1 MKKILILAM
10 CLLMVCVFP
19 LSAFAEEETTYEE
32 VETEETVEPE
42 VPAEPETPTNE
53 VDWDEVQTTV
63 SGFIMDWIKPHIEEI
78 SVIVTL
84 IFYVIASAKDRKNL
98 NKNMGVMNNNTIA
111 IANNSNEKMT
121 EALALMQTSSDS
133 VVSYD
138 ERIATLLDT
147 YAKTLE
153 DNKKFREE
161 YIEMK
166 KFLKSSTEANIEF
179 ANELAELL
187 ALANIPNYKKE
198 ELGRR
203 HTENV
208 AAIREAES
216 KAELPLDVTVEEV
229 KENVEEA

>member
-1 MKKILILAM
+1 M
-10 CLLMVCVFP
+10 
-19 LSAFAEEETTYEE
+19 SAFAE
-32 VETEETVEPE
+32 TVEPPIASE
-42 VPAEPETPTNE
+42 ETLTNE
-53 VDWDEVQTTV
+53 VNWDEVKGEV
-63 SGFIMDWIKPHIEEI
+63 SAFILNWVKPHIEEI

-84 IFYVIASAKDRKNL
+84 VFYVIASAKDRKNL

-138 ERIATLLDT
+138 ERIKKLLES
-147 YAKTLE
+147 YNNTLE
-153 DNKKFREE
+153 DNRRFREE
-161 YIEMK
+161 YVEMK
-166 KFLKSSTEANIEF
+166 KYLEASTEANIEF

-198 ELGRR
+198 EIGKR
-203 HTENV
+203 HATNV
-208 AAIREAES
+208 AAIREAAS

>member
-1 MKKILILAM
+1 MKKILIAIVCLALM
-10 CLLMVCVFP
+10 CCFSM
-19 LSAFAEEETTYEE
+19 SAFAE
-32 VETEETVEPE
+32 TVEP
-42 VPAEPETPTNE
+42 PIAPEETLTNE
-53 VDWDEVQTTV
+53 VNWDEVKGEV
-63 SGFIMDWIKPHIEEI
+63 SAFILNWVKPHIEEI
-78 SVIVTL
+78 SVIITL
-84 IFYVIASAKDRKNL
+84 VFYVIASAKDRKNL

-138 ERIATLLDT
+138 ERIKTLLES
-147 YAKTLE
+147 YNNTLE
-153 DNKKFREE
+153 DNKRFREE

-166 KFLKSSTEANIEF
+166 KYLKASTDANIEF

-198 ELGRR
+198 EIGKR
-203 HTENV
+203 HATNV

>member
-1 MKKILILAM
+1 MKKILIAIVCLALM
-10 CLLMVCVFP
+10 CCFSM
-19 LSAFAEEETTYEE
+19 SAFAE
-32 VETEETVEPE
+32 TVEP
-42 VPAEPETPTNE
+42 PIAPEETLTNE
-53 VDWDEVQTTV
+53 VNWDEVKGEV
-63 SGFIMDWIKPHIEEI
+63 SAFILNWVKPHIEEI

-84 IFYVIASAKDRKNL
+84 VFYVIASAKDRKNL

-138 ERIATLLDT
+138 ERIKTLLES
-147 YAKTLE
+147 YNNTLE
-153 DNKKFREE
+153 DNRRFREE
-161 YIEMK
+161 YVEMK
-166 KFLKSSTEANIEF
+166 KYLKASTEANIEF

-198 ELGRR
+198 EIGKR
-203 HTENV
+203 HATNV

>member
-1 MKKILILAM
+1 MKKILIAIVCLALM
-10 CLLMVCVFP
+10 CCFSM
-19 LSAFAEEETTYEE
+19 SAFAE
-32 VETEETVEPE
+32 TVEP
-42 VPAEPETPTNE
+42 PIAPEETLTNE
-53 VDWDEVQTTV
+53 VNWDEVKGEV
-63 SGFIMDWIKPHIEEI
+63 SAFILNWVKPHIEEI
-78 SVIVTL
+78 SVIITL
-84 IFYVIASAKDRKNL
+84 VFYVIASAKDRKNL

-138 ERIATLLDT
+138 ERIKILLES
-147 YAKTLE
+147 YNNTLE
-153 DNKKFREE
+153 DNKRFREE
-161 YIEMK
+161 YVEMK
-166 KFLKSSTEANIEF
+166 KYLKASTEANIEF

-198 ELGRR
+198 EIGKR
-203 HTENV
+203 HATNV

-216 KAELPLDVTVEEV
+216 KAKLPLDVTVEEV

>member
-1 MKKILILAM
+1 MKKILIAIVCLALM
-10 CLLMVCVFP
+10 CCFSM
-19 LSAFAEEETTYEE
+19 SAFAE
-32 VETEETVEPE
+32 TVEP
-42 VPAEPETPTNE
+42 PIAPEETLTNE
-53 VDWDEVQTTV
+53 VNWDEVKGEV
-63 SGFIMDWIKPHIEEI
+63 SAFILNWVKPHIEEI
-78 SVIVTL
+78 SVIITL
-84 IFYVIASAKDRKNL
+84 VFYVIASAKDRKNL

-138 ERIATLLDT
+138 ERIKTLLES
-147 YAKTLE
+147 YNNTLE
-153 DNKKFREE
+153 DNKRFREE
-161 YIEMK
+161 YVEMK
-166 KFLKSSTEANIEF
+166 KYLKASTEANIEF

-198 ELGRR
+198 EIGKR
-203 HTENV
+203 HSTNV

>member
-1 MKKILILAM
+1 MKKILIAIVCLALM
-10 CLLMVCVFP
+10 CCFSM
-19 LSAFAEEETTYEE
+19 SAFAET
-32 VETEETVEPE
+32 VEPPIATEETL
-42 VPAEPETPTNE
+42 TNE
-53 VDWDEVQTTV
+53 VNWDEVKGEV
-63 SGFIMDWIKPHIEEI
+63 SAFILNWVKPHIEEI

-84 IFYVIASAKDRKNL
+84 VFYVIASAKDRKNL

-138 ERIATLLDT
+138 ERIKTLLES
-147 YAKTLE
+147 YNNTLE
-153 DNKKFREE
+153 DNRRFREE
-161 YIEMK
+161 YVEMK
-166 KFLKSSTEANIEF
+166 KYLKASTEANIEF

-198 ELGRR
+198 EIGKR
-203 HTENV
+203 HATNV

>member
-1 MKKILILAM
+1 MKKILIAIVCLALM
-10 CLLMVCVFP
+10 CCFSM
-19 LSAFAEEETTYEE
+19 SAFAE
-32 VETEETVEPE
+32 TVEP
-42 VPAEPETPTNE
+42 PISPEETLTNE
-53 VDWDEVQTTV
+53 VNWDEVKGEV
-63 SGFIMDWIKPHIEEI
+63 SAFILNWVKPHIEEI
-78 SVIVTL
+78 SVIITL
-84 IFYVIASAKDRKNL
+84 VFYVIASAKDRKNL

-138 ERIATLLDT
+138 ERIKALLES
-147 YAKTLE
+147 YNNTLE
-153 DNKKFREE
+153 DNRRFREE
-161 YIEMK
+161 YVEMK
-166 KFLKSSTEANIEF
+166 KYLKASTEANIEF

-198 ELGRR
+198 EIGKR
-203 HTENV
+203 HATNV
-208 AAIREAES
+208 AAIRDAES

>member
-1 MKKILILAM
+1 MKKILIAIVCLALM
-10 CLLMVCVFP
+10 CCFSM
-19 LSAFAEEETTYEE
+19 SAFAE
-32 VETEETVEPE
+32 TVEP
-42 VPAEPETPTNE
+42 PIAPEETLTNE
-53 VDWDEVQTTV
+53 VNWDEVKGEV
-63 SGFIMDWIKPHIEEI
+63 SAFILNWVKPHIEEI
-78 SVIVTL
+78 SVIITL
-84 IFYVIASAKDRKNL
+84 VFYVIASTKDRKNL

-138 ERIATLLDT
+138 ERIKTLLES
-147 YAKTLE
+147 YNNTLE
-153 DNKKFREE
+153 DNKRFREE
-161 YIEMK
+161 YVEMK
-166 KFLKSSTEANIEF
+166 KYLKASTEANIEF

-198 ELGRR
+198 EIGKR
-203 HTENV
+203 HVTNV

>member
-1 MKKILILAM
+1 M
-10 CLLMVCVFP
+10 
-19 LSAFAEEETTYEE
+19 SAFAE
-32 VETEETVEPE
+32 TVEP
-42 VPAEPETPTNE
+42 PIAPEETLTNE
-53 VDWDEVQTTV
+53 VNWDEVKGEV
-63 SGFIMDWIKPHIEEI
+63 SAFILNWVKPHIEEI

-84 IFYVIASAKDRKNL
+84 VFYVIASAKDRKNL

-138 ERIATLLDT
+138 ERIKTLLES
-147 YAKTLE
+147 YNNTLE
-153 DNKKFREE
+153 DNRRFREE
-161 YIEMK
+161 YVEMK
-166 KFLKSSTEANIEF
+166 KYLKASTEANIEF

-198 ELGRR
+198 EIGKR
-203 HTENV
+203 HATNV
-208 AAIREAES
+208 AAIRDAES

>member
-1 MKKILILAM
+1 M
-10 CLLMVCVFP
+10 
-19 LSAFAEEETTYEE
+19 
-32 VETEETVEPE
+32 
-42 VPAEPETPTNE
+42 
-53 VDWDEVQTTV
+53 QTTV

-166 KFLKSSTEANIEF
+166 KYLKSSTEANIEF

-198 ELGRR
+198 ELGKR
-203 HTENV
+203 HIENV
-208 AAIREAES
+208 AAIRDAES
-216 KAELPLDVTVEEV
+216 KAELPLYVTVEEV

>member
-1 MKKILILAM
+1 MKKILIAIVCLALM
-10 CLLMVCVFP
+10 CCFSM
-19 LSAFAEEETTYEE
+19 SAFAE
-32 VETEETVEPE
+32 TVEP
-42 VPAEPETPTNE
+42 PIAPEETLTNE
-53 VDWDEVQTTV
+53 VNWDEVKGEV
-63 SGFIMDWIKPHIEEI
+63 SAFILNWVKPHIEEI
-78 SVIVTL
+78 SVIITL
-84 IFYVIASAKDRKNL
+84 VFYVIASAKDRKNL

-138 ERIATLLDT
+138 ERIKTLLES
-147 YAKTLE
+147 YNNPLE
-153 DNKKFREE
+153 DNKRFREE
-161 YIEMK
+161 YVEMK
-166 KFLKSSTEANIEF
+166 KNLKASTEANIEF

-198 ELGRR
+198 EIGKR
-203 HTENV
+203 HATNV

-216 KAELPLDVTVEEV
+216 KAKLPLDVTVEEV

>member
-1 MKKILILAM
+1 MKKILIAIVCLALM
-10 CLLMVCVFP
+10 CCFSM
-19 LSAFAEEETTYEE
+19 SAFAE
-32 VETEETVEPE
+32 TVEP
-42 VPAEPETPTNE
+42 PIAPEETLTNE
-53 VDWDEVQTTV
+53 VNWDEVKGEV
-63 SGFIMDWIKPHIEEI
+63 SAFILNWVKPHIEEI
-78 SVIVTL
+78 SVIITL
-84 IFYVIASAKDRKNL
+84 VFYVIASAKDRKNL

-138 ERIATLLDT
+138 ERIKTLLES
-147 YAKTLE
+147 YNNTLE
-153 DNKKFREE
+153 DNKRFREE
-161 YIEMK
+161 YVEMK
-166 KFLKSSTEANIEF
+166 KYLKASTEANIEF

-198 ELGRR
+198 EIGKR
-203 HTENV
+203 HATNV

>member
-1 MKKILILAM
+1 MKKILIAIVCLMLM
-10 CLLMVCVFP
+10 CCFSLT
-19 LSAFAEEETTYEE
+19 AFA
-32 VETEETVEPE
+32 ETVEP
-42 VPAEPETPTNE
+42 PIAPEETLTNE
-53 VDWDEVQTTV
+53 VNWDEVKGEV
-63 SGFIMDWIKPHIEEI
+63 SAFILNWVKPHIEEI

-84 IFYVIASAKDRKNL
+84 VFYVIASAKDRKNL

-138 ERIATLLDT
+138 ERIKTLLES
-147 YAKTLE
+147 YNNTLE
-153 DNKKFREE
+153 DNRRFREE

-166 KFLKSSTEANIEF
+166 KYLKASTEANIEF

-198 ELGRR
+198 EIGKR
-203 HTENV
+203 HATNV

>member
-1 MKKILILAM
+1 MKKILIAIVCLALM
-10 CLLMVCVFP
+10 CCFSM
-19 LSAFAEEETTYEE
+19 SAFAE
-32 VETEETVEPE
+32 TVEP
-42 VPAEPETPTNE
+42 PIAPEETLTNE
-53 VDWDEVQTTV
+53 VNWDEVKGEV
-63 SGFIMDWIKPHIEEI
+63 SAFILNWVKPHIEEI
-78 SVIVTL
+78 SVIITL
-84 IFYVIASAKDRKNL
+84 VFYVIASAKDRKNL

-138 ERIATLLDT
+138 ERIKILLES
-147 YAKTLE
+147 YNNTLE
-153 DNKKFREE
+153 DNKRFREE
-161 YIEMK
+161 YVEMK
-166 KFLKSSTEANIEF
+166 KYLKASTEANIEF

-198 ELGRR
+198 EIGKR
-203 HTENV
+203 HATNV

-216 KAELPLDVTVEEV
+216 KAEPPLDVTVEEV

>member
-1 MKKILILAM
+1 MKKILIAIVCLMLM
-10 CLLMVCVFP
+10 CCFSLT
-19 LSAFAEEETTYEE
+19 AFA
-32 VETEETVEPE
+32 ETVEP
-42 VPAEPETPTNE
+42 PIAPEETLTNE
-53 VDWDEVQTTV
+53 VNWDEVKGEV
-63 SGFIMDWIKPHIEEI
+63 SAFILNWVKPHIEEI

-84 IFYVIASAKDRKNL
+84 VFYVIASAKDRKNL

-121 EALALMQTSSDS
+121 EALTLMQTSSDS

-138 ERIATLLDT
+138 ERIKTLLES
-147 YAKTLE
+147 YNNTLE
-153 DNKKFREE
+153 DNRRFREE

-166 KFLKSSTEANIEF
+166 KYLKASTEANIEF

-198 ELGRR
+198 EIGKR
-203 HTENV
+203 HATNV

>member
-1 MKKILILAM
+1 MKKILIAIVCLALM
-10 CLLMVCVFP
+10 CCFSM
-19 LSAFAEEETTYEE
+19 SAFAE
-32 VETEETVEPE
+32 TVEP
-42 VPAEPETPTNE
+42 PIAPEETLTNE
-53 VDWDEVQTTV
+53 VNWDEVKGEV
-63 SGFIMDWIKPHIEEI
+63 SAFILNWVKPHIEEI
-78 SVIVTL
+78 SVIITL
-84 IFYVIASAKDRKNL
+84 VFYVIASAKDRKNL

-138 ERIATLLDT
+138 ERIKTLLES
-147 YAKTLE
+147 YNNTLE
-153 DNKKFREE
+153 DNKRFREE
-161 YIEMK
+161 YVEMK
-166 KFLKSSTEANIEF
+166 KYLKASTEANIEF

-198 ELGRR
+198 EIGKR
-203 HTENV
+203 HVTNV

>member
-1 MKKILILAM
+1 MKKILIAIVCLALM
-10 CLLMVCVFP
+10 CCFSM
-19 LSAFAEEETTYEE
+19 SAFAE
-32 VETEETVEPE
+32 TVEPPIASE
-42 VPAEPETPTNE
+42 ETLTNE
-53 VDWDEVQTTV
+53 VNWDEVKGEV
-63 SGFIMDWIKPHIEEI
+63 SAFILNWVKPHIEEI

-84 IFYVIASAKDRKNL
+84 VFYVIASAKDRKNL

-138 ERIATLLDT
+138 ERIKTLLES
-147 YAKTLE
+147 YNNTLE
-153 DNKKFREE
+153 DNRRFREE
-161 YIEMK
+161 YVEMK
-166 KFLKSSTEANIEF
+166 KYLKASTEANIEF

-198 ELGRR
+198 EIGKR
-203 HTENV
+203 HATNV

>member
-1 MKKILILAM
+1 MKKILIAIVCLALM
-10 CLLMVCVFP
+10 CCFSM
-19 LSAFAEEETTYEE
+19 SAFAE
-32 VETEETVEPE
+32 TVEP
-42 VPAEPETPTNE
+42 PIAPEETLTNE
-53 VDWDEVQTTV
+53 VNWDEVKGEV
-63 SGFIMDWIKPHIEEI
+63 SAFILNWVKPHIEEI
-78 SVIVTL
+78 SVIITL
-84 IFYVIASAKDRKNL
+84 VFYVIASTKDRKNL

-138 ERIATLLDT
+138 ERIKILLES
-147 YAKTLE
+147 YNNTLE
-153 DNKKFREE
+153 DNKRFREE
-161 YIEMK
+161 YVEMK
-166 KFLKSSTEANIEF
+166 KYLKASTEANIEF

-198 ELGRR
+198 EIGKR
-203 HTENV
+203 HATNV
-208 AAIREAES
+208 AAIRDAES